1 MKTSTLCLFLV
12 AIALLTPSAF
22 AQSDD
27 SKNLLRNGDMEA
39 YEVGPVPDEKF
50 NSFWTIVHPNL
61 RNQNTYFTVTTE
73 KARSGK
79 KSLRLELTPESA
91 QRWQQFPAKDDTD
104 SLFLHYSLSP
114 KTNLTPLAAKKVV
127 LSMWVYVEKG
137 GFLAQLRCRVSRAD
151 SSVPDIIRGELMVE
165 EQGKW
170 VQVKLEGKGLPNLT
184 RANFRLEFEPRGN
197 FLVYV
202 DDVYFGPAD

>member
-1 MKTSTLCLFLV
+1 MKWLLV
-12 AIALLTPSAF
+12 MALAIMSPSVF

-39 YEVGPVPDEKF
+39 FDVGPVPDERF
-50 NSFWTIVHPNL
+50 NSFWTIIHPNL
-61 RNQNTYFTVTTE
+61 RDKNTYFNFTTE

-79 KSLRLELTPESA
+79 KSLKIELTPESA
-91 QRWQQFPAKDDTD
+91 QRWQQFPAKDDSD

-114 KTNLTPLAAKKVV
+114 KTNLNPLAAKKVV

-151 SSVPDIIRGELMVE
+151 MSVPDIIRGELMVE

-184 RANFRLEFEPRGN
+184 RANLRLEFEPRGN